1 MQLAAEYTAG
11 KIVRALLDGF
21 DTTLTGKAKKPTFV
35 RVKPLHAQ
43 LVAVVCRQKVYGGL
57 W

>member
-21 DTTLTGKAKKPTFV
+21 DTTLTGKAKTLHPATCVVAALFL
-35 RVKPLHAQ
+35 VKFA
-43 LVAVVCRQKVYGGL
+43 YF
-57 W
+57 